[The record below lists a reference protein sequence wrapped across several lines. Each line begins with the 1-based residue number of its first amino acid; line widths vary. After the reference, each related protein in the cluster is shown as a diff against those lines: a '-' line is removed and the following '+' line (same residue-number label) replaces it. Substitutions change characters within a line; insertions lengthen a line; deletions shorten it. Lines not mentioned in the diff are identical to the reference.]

1 MLKIIALTLLLS
13 GIGLADPSVDV
24 VTQGEDAYLVS
35 GRFLLTD
42 AVSDSASTAAKAASC
57 IGCKWHLQ
65 KICPD
70 PANSPQHFGYNC
82 SKPETYTCAGG
93 ASRYQIWFLDSGL
106 WKPGDWQLRGTS
118 CIGPKGPKPITQLQT
133 EVLDTAVGY
142 LPDLKLQLR
151 PKVNSLVNLPT
162 KVLVKSPNVFRFE
175 VVVAGVL
182 VQVNA
187 TASYRYEFQDGN
199 TITTINREI
208 NHVYRSRG
216 KYPIKVT
223 AIWQATW
230 QTPLHGNNPVPGDQL
245 TQQQIIDADVIAAR
259 GRLVKR

>member
-1 MLKIIALTLLLS
+1 MLKLLVFTMLLTFV
-13 GIGLADPSVDV
+13 GLTEPSVDV
-24 VTQGEDAYLVS
+24 VTQGEDGYLIS
-35 GRFLLTD
+35 GRFLITD
-42 AVSDSASTAAKAASC
+42 SVTGSSSTAAKAASC

-70 PANSPQHFGYNC
+70 PINSPQHLGYNC
-82 SKPETYTCAGG
+82 SKPETYSCAGS
-93 ASRYQIWFLDSGL
+93 ANRYQVWFLDAGL
-106 WKPGDWQLRGTS
+106 WRPGDWQLRGTS
-118 CIGPKGPKPITQLQT
+118 CVGPQGPKPITQLQT
-133 EVLDTAVGY
+133 EVLDTAIGY
-142 LPDLKLQLR
+142 LPELKLQLR
-151 PKVNSLVNLPT
+151 PKANSLVNLPT
-162 KVLVKSPNVFRFE
+162 KINVKSPNIFKFE
-175 VVVAGVL
+175 VMVAGVA

-187 TASYRYEFQDGN
+187 TATYRYEFQDGN
-199 TITTINREI
+199 LVTTTNREV

-245 TQQQIIDADVIAAR
+245 TQQQVINADVLAAR